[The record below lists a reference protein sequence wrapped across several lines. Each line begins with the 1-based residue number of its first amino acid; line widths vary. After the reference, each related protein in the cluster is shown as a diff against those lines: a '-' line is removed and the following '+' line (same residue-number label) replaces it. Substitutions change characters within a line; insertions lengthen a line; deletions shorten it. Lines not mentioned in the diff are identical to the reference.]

1 MLIHAESIHV
11 QAVWCRGGWY
21 KIEFRIAID
30 MASFGYHIY
39 MLYHVRDAKRVVVEA
54 AKSW

>member
-1 MLIHAESIHV
+1 M
-11 QAVWCRGGWY
+11 QNQYMCRQFGVEEGWY

-30 MASFGYHIY
+30 MASFRYHIY